1 MIYFVEEEHES
12 PKNELASDWK
22 RRADGPGGA
31 KRSDGQQ
38 KNPPPK

>member
-1 MIYFVEEEHES
+1 LEEEHQS

-22 RRADGPGGA
+22 RADGLGGA

-38 KNPPPK
+38 KNPPPNQ

>member
-1 MIYFVEEEHES
+1 MIYFVDEGHES
-12 PKNELASDWK
+12 PKNKLASDWK

-38 KNPPPK
+38 KNPSPK